1 MWLSDWILI
10 FEDFFRKTVLKDN
23 DQWNSVMHKYF
34 PLLLVLLAGCAIQA
48 PQLDQKEG
56 SQSVR
61 AQKEAQQ
68 QIKDQAPAVP
78 TLKRKIAL
86 GRITNETVYGR
97 SFLRDQFNDPLGKQ
111 VTDMTSKVL
120 TESGAYLVFERP
132 DIGRVYNEAS
142 MTGNKLNLIGVDTLL
157 IGSLTEYGRKISG
170 ESGFASQSKRQVAFA
185 KVDFR
190 LVDTKTG
197 QVYFAASG
205 AGEASTETASTFG
218 FGSQAGYDGTL
229 GDTAIRQ
236 AVSDAIAKISAVVNQ
251 QTWSTAI
258 LKLDGDKVYIGGGK
272 SQGIK
277 EGMVFR
283 IETLGE
289 KVKSPQTGAEIT
301 LPGQTIASLRINTL
315 FGEGELNEGSI
326 GTIFNGSIGNKKISD
341 LIIRYA
347 GVAQ

>member
-1 MWLSDWILI
+1 M
-10 FEDFFRKTVLKDN
+10 
-23 DQWNSVMHKYF
+23 
-34 PLLLVLLAGCAIQA
+34 
-48 PQLDQKEG
+48 
-56 SQSVR
+56 
-61 AQKEAQQ
+61 
-68 QIKDQAPAVP
+68 
-78 TLKRKIAL
+78 
-86 GRITNETVYGR
+86 YGR

-301 LPGQTIASLRINTL
+301 LPGQTIASMRINTL